1 MVSSQAQWTA
11 AMLADGRRPWLPG
24 EQRRAEME
32 MRAAKPILVLTVM
45 FVVFAAAYVSAQQ
58 PDIKSLAGKWRGYA
72 IPTRGSNVPLEI
84 DVTPDGSYATL
95 WGGKS
100 GVGRIM
106 MEGGKLMA
114 DGHLLYGT
122 GTTTAGQGKAELTL
136 TTKDG
141 KQMMSG
147 AGRDDDGPY
156 NFQLT
161 KQ

>member
-1 MVSSQAQWTA
+1 MRTRTMVALTA
-11 AMLADGRRPWLPG
+11 
-24 EQRRAEME
+24 
-32 MRAAKPILVLTVM
+32 VM

-58 PDIKSLAGKWRGYA
+58 PDVKSLAGKWRGYA
-72 IPTRGSNVPLEI
+72 SPTRGSNVSLEV
-84 DVTPDGSYATL
+84 DVQPDGSYTTL
-95 WGGKS
+95 WGGKP
-100 GVGRIM
+100 GKGRIA

-122 GTTTAGQGKAELTL
+122 GTTTAGEGKAELTL

-141 KQMMSG
+141 KQVMSG
-147 AGRDDDGPY
+147 TGRDNDGPY

>member
-1 MVSSQAQWTA
+1 
-11 AMLADGRRPWLPG
+11 
-24 EQRRAEME
+24 ME
-32 MRAAKPILVLTVM
+32 MRTARAILGFALM

-58 PDIKSLAGKWRGYA
+58 AAPADIKSLAGKWAGFA
-72 IPTRGSNVPLEI
+72 SPTRGSNVPLEV
-84 DVTPDGSYATL
+84 DVKPDGTYASK
-95 WGGKS
+95 WGGKD
-100 GVGRIM
+100 GTGTIR

-122 GTTTAGQGKAELTL
+122 GTTTAGTGRAELTL

-147 AGRDDDGPY
+147 TGRDNDGPY

>member
-1 MVSSQAQWTA
+1 
-11 AMLADGRRPWLPG
+11 
-24 EQRRAEME
+24 ME
-32 MRAAKPILVLTVM
+32 MRTSRTILGFTLM

-84 DVTPDGSYATL
+84 EVKPDGSYTTN

-100 GVGRIM
+100 GVGRIT

-122 GTTTAGQGKAELTL
+122 QTTTAGQGKAELTL

-141 KQMMSG
+141 KQKMSG
-147 AGRDDDGPY
+147 AGRDNDGPY
-156 NFQLT
+156 NFELT